1 MSVVINGDTGISGV
15 NGSAATPA
23 IQGGDADT
31 GIFFGTN
38 NAFIATGGTQ
48 RIEVDANGGLGIG
61 NSPGTI
67 PASARL
73 FVNGNDADIV
83 HRSSNSTGTTKLFF
97 NHDDTNYGSVGLENR
112 KLVLRCGAS
121 SSPNAHVYVDQNG
134 VFLKGTST
142 SRTNLVAASQF
153 QVEGTGADTGSIS
166 LIRNGSGNAAYLQLA
181 STGGSTIGS
190 LTASPLAAVL
200 GQITFAGSDGTAL
213 RGGAYIT
220 VENDN
225 ASTDSPTAWQS
236 GDCPARLSIS
246 TTRRGGNS
254 PSSRLLI
261 DSAGKTL
268 IGVNTDYGFRNNNYA
283 IRNPLSVQSTNNS
296 LDASGLYSFYGLGWY
311 DSFMGGGA
319 DNSTTCAVQF
329 EVVSSTSQSYPIM
342 LYCIGHGTNTSTSSP
357 SPTAKW
363 ALLKATIYNGQ
374 ISNVTEADSG
384 GDGLTFTVTQLAQLT
399 YNGITNGA
407 CRFKVVLNS
416 ARQESALTVW
426 ANSRIPIIR
435 TDRLSG

>member
-1 MSVVINGDTGISGV
+1 MSISINGSTGISGI

-23 IQGGDADT
+23 IQGGDSDT

-67 PASARL
+67 PSSARL
-73 FVNGNDADIV
+73 FVNGTDLDIV
-83 HRSSNSTGTTKLFF
+83 HRSSNSTGTTKLLF

-121 SSPNAHVYVDQNG
+121 SSPNAHAYVDQNG
-134 VFLKGTST
+134 VFLKGTDT
-142 SRTNLVAASQF
+142 SRTNLVTAAQF

-190 LTASPLAAVL
+190 LTATPLAAVL
-200 GQITFAGSDGTAL
+200 GQITFAGSDGTAF

-236 GDCPARLSIS
+236 GDCPARFSIS
-246 TTRRGGNS
+246 TTPRGGNS
-254 PSSRLLI
+254 PTSRFLV
-261 DSAGKTL
+261 DSAGKAL
-268 IGVNTDYGFRNNNYA
+268 IGVNTNRGGRDTYYA
-283 IRNPLSVQSTNNS
+283 LRSPLEVQSSNNS
-296 LDASGLYSFYGLGWY
+296 LDASGLYSHYGLGWY

-329 EVVSSTSQSYPIM
+329 EVVSSTNNSMPIM
-342 LYCIGHGTNTSTSSP
+342 LYCIGHGVNTSTTSP

-363 ALLKATIYNGQ
+363 ALLKASIYNGQ
-374 ISNVTEADSG
+374 ISNVSEADSG
-384 GDGLTFTVTQLAQLT
+384 GDGLTFTVTQLNQLT
-399 YNGITNGA
+399 YNGVTNGA

-416 ARQESALTVW
+416 ARAESSLTVW
-426 ANSRIPIIR
+426 ANSRLPVIR

>member
-1 MSVVINGDTGISGV
+1 MALSLNGTTGISGI
-15 NGSAATPA
+15 NGSAGTPA
-23 IQGGDADT
+23 LQGGDADT

-38 NAFIATGGTQ
+38 NAFISTGGTQ
-48 RIEVDANGGLGIG
+48 RIEVDANGGVGIG

-67 PASARL
+67 PASTKL
-73 FVNGNDADIV
+73 FVNGTDDNIV
-83 HRSSNSTGTTKLFF
+83 HRSSNATGTTKLLF

-121 SSPNAHVYVDQNG
+121 SSPDAHAYVDQNG
-134 VFLKGTST
+134 VFLKGTDT
-142 SRTNLVAASQF
+142 SRTNLVTASKF

-190 LTASPLAAVL
+190 LTATPLAAVI
-200 GQITFAGSDGTAL
+200 GEITCAGSDGAAF

-225 ASTDSPTAWQS
+225 ASTDSPTNWRA
-236 GDCPARLSIS
+236 GDCPTRFSIS
-246 TTRRGGNS
+246 TTRRDGNS
-254 PSSRLLI
+254 PTSRLLI

-268 IGVNTDYGFRNNNYA
+268 IGTNTNHTFRDTSYA
-283 IRNPLSVQSTNNS
+283 IRNPLEVLSSNNS
-296 LDASGLYSFYGLGWY
+296 LDASGLYSHYGLGWY

-319 DNSTTCAVQF
+319 DNSTTCAAQF

-342 LYCIGHGTNTSTSSP
+342 LYCIGHGCQTHTTSS

-363 ALLKATIYNGQ
+363 ALLKASIYNGQ
-374 ISNVTEADSG
+374 ISNVSEADSG
-384 GDGLTFTVTQLAQLT
+384 GDGLTFTITQIAQLT
-399 YNGITNGA
+399 YNGVTNGA
-407 CRFKVVLNS
+407 CRFKVTLNS
-416 ARQESALTVW
+416 ARQESTLTVW
-426 ANSRIPIIR
+426 VNSRLPVIR